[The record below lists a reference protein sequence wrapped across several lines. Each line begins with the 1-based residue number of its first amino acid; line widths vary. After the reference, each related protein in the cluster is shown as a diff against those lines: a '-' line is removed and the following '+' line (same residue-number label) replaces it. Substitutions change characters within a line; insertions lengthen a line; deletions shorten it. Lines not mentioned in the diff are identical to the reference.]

1 MLLELSITD
10 FAIIEHLD
18 VDFQSGMTVL
28 TGETGAGKSII
39 IDAVSLLAGSR
50 GSKDFIR
57 TGAKKAIISGN
68 FVLDESNPT
77 YGVLDELEIEH
88 DDGSVVIERELFEN
102 GRNSCRVNG
111 RMVNIST
118 LRRIGET
125 IVDIQGQNDHQ
136 ELMNPDRHI
145 FLLDEFGEDKLTG
158 LLEKYHAEYSSYLK
172 LKAINDK
179 KNQNEKEWAQR
190 LDMLKFQINEID
202 AANLVAG
209 EEEDLVAQRDRLNNF
224 QRIHDALVTSYESLN
239 SDESSALDGVGTA
252 MSSMQSVEDLDP
264 DFKQISEDV
273 SGAFYSL
280 QDAVSSL
287 SDQISN
293 LEFNQ
298 DTLDEVEQ
306 RLNLISQLEKKYGDT
321 VDQIIEYRESISA
334 ELDQMQG
341 NAAEDDDLA
350 DRLDKSKQMLIKLAK
365 QISDK
370 RKVIAKSL
378 ELGVQ
383 KQLADLFMEKAV
395 FEVNIT
401 DATSL
406 TRTGMDNVEFFIQTN
421 PGEKMLPLVKSAS
434 GGELSRI
441 MLALKTIFAK
451 AAGVTSIIFDEVD
464 TGVSGRVAQAIA
476 NKIYTIS
483 TKSQVLCITH
493 LPQVAAMSDQ
503 HYFISKQ
510 TSENRT
516 MTHLQELS
524 SKDRIGELSRMLAG
538 TEVTKITTEH
548 ADELLKLASHERDVI
563 RKELKKK

>member
-57 TGAKKAIISGN
+57 TGAKKAIIAGN

-77 YGVLDELEIEH
+77 YGLLDDLEIDH
-88 DDGSVVIERELFEN
+88 DDGSVVIERELFES

-111 RMVNIST
+111 RLVNIST

-136 ELMNPDRHI
+136 ELMNPERHI
-145 FLLDEFGEDKLTG
+145 SLLDEFGETELTD
-158 LLEKYHAEYSSYLK
+158 LLTEYRSEYSNYLK
-172 LKAINDK
+172 LKTASAEK
-179 KNQNEKEWAQR
+179 SQNEKAWAQR

-202 AANLVAG
+202 SAELSSG
-209 EEEDLVAQRDRLNNF
+209 EEEELIAQRDRLNNF

-239 SDESSALDGVGTA
+239 SDESSSLDGVGTA
-252 MSSMQSVEDLDP
+252 MSSMQAIDDLDP
-264 DFKQISEDV
+264 DFHQISEDI
-273 SGAFYSL
+273 SGAFYAL
-280 QDAVSSL
+280 QDAVNSL
-287 SDQISN
+287 SDQIST

-298 DTLDEVEQ
+298 NTLDEVEQ
-306 RLNLISQLEKKYGDT
+306 RLNLINQLEKKYGDT
-321 VDQIIEYRESISA
+321 LSQVLEYRKTIGD
-334 ELDQMQG
+334 ELEQMQG
-341 NAAEDDDLA
+341 SAAEDSDLA
-350 DRLDKSKQMLIKLAK
+350 ERLEASRQQLVAMAKTISNKRLA
-365 QISDK
+365 
-370 RKVIAKSL
+370 VAV
-378 ELGVQ
+378 ELKNGVQ
-383 KQLADLFMEKAV
+383 HQLADLYMEKAV
-395 FEVNIT
+395 FEVHIEPT
-401 DATSL
+401 KEL
-406 TRTGMDNVEFFIQTN
+406 TRNGMDAVEFFIQTN
-421 PGEKMLPLVKSAS
+421 PGEKLLPLVKSAS

-451 AAGVTSIIFDEVD
+451 AVGVTSIIFDEVD

-483 TKSQVLCITH
+483 AKSQVLCITH

-510 TSENRT
+510 VSGDRT
-516 MTHLQELS
+516 MTHLQELDKNDS
-524 SKDRIGELSRMLAG
+524 INELSRMLAG
-538 TEVTKITTEH
+538 TEVTKITREH
-548 ADELLKLASHERDVI
+548 AEELLKLASHEKEVI
-563 RKELKKK
+563 RKNLK